1 LEEDPRGKLCAA
13 TVTSAPRLA
22 SPLYIL
28 YVPKEA
34 SRGGL
39 AFYAPVR
46 CCSSCR
52 RFDNH
57 SRIPVLPILVAGL
70 TTTFPSTSSS
80 SSSSSSFLV
89 VRASAGKF
97 VEEGTREGVDSA
109 TRAMQKMRR
118 IERDREARRVLTGA
132 RERKRGRNE
141 KRSNGWSIITRTGKG
156 KDDETSKG
164 RRKKRKEKEKEKE
177 RIGKLTGLT
186 TGASLVRDDQRL
198 DLWIRRRRSVH
209 VLLRS
214 GRFARRQP
222 QQKED
227 EIPGREKEKTG
238 KEPQRAYL
246 QGHASALD
254 LGSDEGNEV
263 LDVADPE
270 GERFEPV
277 AELFRLEEGVVC
289 AVDVFP
295 DQFTFSRLF
304 SSRFR
309 DCCVCVRPV

>member
-1 LEEDPRGKLCAA
+1 MAQSLSKLAVPESTSVNNFTSGTRKGFSARNNSDHRTKERRKFEALEEDPRGKLCAA

-80 SSSSSSFLV
+80 SSSSSPPTLFV
-89 VRASAGKF
+89 GRASAGKF

-118 IERDREARRVLTGA
+118 IERDREARRVLTA
-132 RERKRGRNE
+132 HEERGRGGVAQYMGMSGQRTMVGTM
-141 KRSNGWSIITRTGKG
+141 KR
-156 KDDETSKG
+156 
-164 RRKKRKEKEKEKE
+164 
-177 RIGKLTGLT
+177 
-186 TGASLVRDDQRL
+186 
-198 DLWIRRRRSVH
+198 
-209 VLLRS
+209 
-214 GRFARRQP
+214 
-222 QQKED
+222 
-227 EIPGREKEKTG
+227 
-238 KEPQRAYL
+238 
-246 QGHASALD
+246 
-254 LGSDEGNEV
+254 DEG
-263 LDVADPE
+263 
-270 GERFEPV
+270 GK
-277 AELFRLEEGVVC
+277 
-289 AVDVFP
+289 
-295 DQFTFSRLF
+295 S
-304 SSRFR
+304 
-309 DCCVCVRPV
+309 